1 MTDDEYERRVI
12 DVLTSTHPGWY
23 YEQRDLPGLPKWW
36 ATRYYPLRPDQR
48 KAGARDVL
56 GRTTLHGLIRALAHH
71 DKILHN
77 LRY

>member
-1 MTDDEYERRVI
+1 MTEDEYEQRMI
-12 DVLTSTHPGWY
+12 SLLTSTHPGWR

-36 ATRYYPLRPDQR
+36 ATRYHPLRPDQR

-56 GRTTLHGLIRALAHH
+56 DRTSLRRLAGALARH
-71 DKILHN
+71 DEILHN

>member
-1 MTDDEYERRVI
+1 MTEDEYEQRMI
-12 DVLTSTHPGWY
+12 SLLTSTHPGWR

-36 ATRYYPLRPDQR
+36 AIRYYPLRPDQR

-56 GRTTLHGLIRALAHH
+56 GRTTLQRLVSALARH
-71 DKILHN
+71 DEILHL